1 MIVGG
6 DRPDQLTA
14 ATKGEEW
21 PLRERLSIL
30 LTEHRAG
37 GARQSGHGAIDLV
50 ERTNDYPRFHVRLIF
65 CDFCGDQV
73 TANIQLLRNRI
84 KYDRGSRM
92 RLDEKLHAVAVY
104 VWPITLAVFFDVMRG
119 TEHEWLLRE
128 TALG

>member
-1 MIVGG
+1 MIVVG

-30 LTEHRAG
+30 LTERRAG
-37 GARQSGHGAIDLV
+37 GTCQAGHGTVDLV
-50 ERTNDYPRFHVRLIF
+50 ERTNDYPRFHVRLILR
-65 CDFCGDQV
+65 DFCGEQV
-73 TANIQLLRNRI
+73 TANIHLLRNRI
-84 KYDRGSRM
+84 KYGRGSRM

-104 VWPITLAVFFDVMRG
+104 PWPITLAVFFDVMRG
-119 TEHEWLLRE
+119 TEHEWLLGE